1 MNSVDELGRLTAD
14 PNVNQTS
21 TGTTMVSFTLA
32 VDRGKDKNGQDKGAD
47 FIQCKVFGSMAD
59 VIAKYC
65 HKGDKLAVHGRW
77 QTGSYENKR
86 TGATIYTNDLM
97 VEHFDFAGKAS
108 SNAGDYDGNQK
119 NYNDG
124 NNNYGGYDWGRA

>member
-1 MNSVDELGRLTAD
+1 MNSVNELGRLTAD
-14 PNVNQTS
+14 PNVNQTA

-47 FIQCKVFGSMAD
+47 FIQCKVFGNMAD

-86 TGATIYTNDLM
+86 TGATVYTNDLM
-97 VEHFDFAGKAS
+97 IEHFDFAGKANA
-108 SNAGDYDGNQK
+108 NAGDYDGNQK
-119 NYNDG
+119 SYNDG
-124 NNNYGGYDWGRA
+124 NQQSYGGYNWG